1 MHELLA
7 PFLLVLERDAIDK
20 KSGTRGDPLM
30 LDMLEARFIEHDAFT
45 LFSILMRSAKS
56 FYELEQPER
65 NSQNISPI
73 GSGAVSPQTNS
84 PIVERSRQIHEV
96 YLRQLD
102 PELAQHLTDIEIL
115 PQIFL
120 MYVSLQIGLLTTN
133 TDSTQTLDQTTFRS
147 RIQAM

>member
-20 KSGTRGDPLM
+20 KSGTRGEPLM
-30 LDMLEARFIEHDAFT
+30 LDILEARFIEHDAFT

-56 FYELEQPER
+56 SYELEEPDKKSMD
-65 NSQNISPI
+65 NSPL
-73 GSGAVSPQTNS
+73 GSGAISPQSSS
-84 PIVERSRQIHEV
+84 PIVERSREIHEV

-120 MYVSLQIGLLTTN
+120 M
-133 TDSTQTLDQTTFRS
+133 
-147 RIQAM
+147 